1 MEDVWQ
7 VQEAKN
13 RLSELLDKA
22 LSEGPQVITRHG
34 KPVVQVIALDERAP
48 YGAAASAAEADLL
61 DFLLNAPKSGL
72 PEGLP
77 TMPRSTKSRKPIFG
91 ES

>member
-1 MEDVWQ
+1 MAAVWQ

-22 LSEGPQVITRHG
+22 ASEGPQVITRHG
-34 KPVVQVIALDERAP
+34 RPVAKVVSLDP
-48 YGAAASAAEADLL
+48 SAAGHEAD
-61 DFLLNAPKSGL
+61 DDGFVAYLLNAPRSGL

-77 TMPRSTKSRKPIFG
+77 PMPRWTDAREPLFG
-91 ES
+91 EGE

>member
-1 MEDVWQ
+1 MAAVWQ

-22 LSEGPQVITRHG
+22 ASEGPQVITRHG
-34 KPVVQVIALDERAP
+34 RPVAKVVSLDAP
-48 YGAAASAAEADLL
+48 AGGQAGDDDGFVAY
-61 DFLLNAPKSGL
+61 LLNAPKSGL

-77 TMPRSTKSRKPIFG
+77 PMPRSTTDDREPLFG
-91 ES
+91 ASE